1 MRLKT
6 IYARGVT
13 HTHTMLVV
21 YVQALLYSVWYG
33 GSDTLATVGPSVVS
47 GPPKSTAQGEE
58 KHGRESLALAGKKKK
73 KRKYE
78 RRSKKALKGSFRIH
92 IAFGI

>member
-73 KRKYE
+73 KEKMNGVQ
-78 RRSKKALKGSFRIH
+78 KKR
-92 IAFGI
+92 